1 MHYRLISPSRTREL
15 LIEVKDPTLQQDE
28 DQGHTQLFCIV
39 SIRDL
44 LTTSNQKH
52 IIPLLS
58 FSRTSKTTDE
68 SLTSQ
73 KQHHVSDI
81 EEVSESRTVA
91 EKSSCHYRYSNIVTY
106 HRNNSE
112 ETKHTMGQTLR
123 PNLIEATVTVQVTIL
138 PTFVSYY

>member
-28 DQGHTQLFCIV
+28 DQGQTHLFCIV

-58 FSRTSKTTDE
+58 FCRTSRTTDE
-68 SLTSQ
+68 SLTSLE
-73 KQHHVSDI
+73 QHHVSDI
-81 EEVSESRTVA
+81 EELSESRTVA
-91 EKSSCHYRYSNIVTY
+91 EKSAFHYRYSNIITC
-106 HRNNSE
+106 HRNNSNAN
-112 ETKHTMGQTLR
+112 KQGMGQTYR
-123 PNLIEATVTVQVTIL
+123 PNIIEATVTIQVTI
-138 PTFVSYY
+138 FENR